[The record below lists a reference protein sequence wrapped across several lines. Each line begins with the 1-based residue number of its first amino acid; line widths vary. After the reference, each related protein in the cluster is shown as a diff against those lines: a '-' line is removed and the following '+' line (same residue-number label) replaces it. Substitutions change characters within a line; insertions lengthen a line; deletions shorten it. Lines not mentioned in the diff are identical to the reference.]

1 MNFYE
6 TPLFID
12 VLLYTIYALVGIAV
26 VLAIVSSVR
35 SLLLRRGED
44 EKTKSKK

>member
-12 VLLYTIYALVGIAV
+12 ILLCTIYVLVAIAV
-26 VLAIVSSVR
+26 VLAVASSVR
-35 SLLLRRGED
+35 SLLLNR
-44 EKTKSKK
+44 K